1 MSMPMMRPK
10 RKNPILRTRVMNLP
24 PSARG
29 RVALGLTAGAAEG
42 RLMLQVCERCASLQ
56 YPPREACAGCLSPE
70 LRWREQSGEGDLLAV
85 TILRHSN
92 DLYFRERLPW
102 RIGMVKLDAGPT
114 LIVHLHGDVAEAPCR
129 VRVGARLDRSGQAV
143 LIGFPEQ
150 ETPHM
155 ADDPVLRDMTSDPKF
170 RKVLITD
177 GKSPVGQAVARA
189 MVKAGADIVWVGV
202 AEPW

>member
-29 RVALGLTAGAAEG
+29 RVALGLTAAAAEG
-42 RLMLQVCERCASLQ
+42 RLMLQVCERCASVQ
-56 YPPREACAGCLSPE
+56 YPPREACSGCLSPE
-70 LRWREQSGEGDLLAV
+70 LRWREQTGEGELLAV

-102 RIGMVKLDAGPT
+102 RIGMVKLDTGPT
-114 LIVHLHGDVAEAPCR
+114 LIVHLHGDVAEAPRR

-143 LIGFPEQ
+143 LIAFPEQ
-150 ETPHM
+150 EIPHM
-155 ADDPVLRDMTSDPKF
+155 ADDPVRLGR
-170 RKVLITD
+170 RC
-177 GKSPVGQAVARA
+177 
-189 MVKAGADIVWVGV
+189 
-202 AEPW
+202 